1 MIFTDGN
8 EQATNYNEYS
18 YEKAVSKSD
27 KIKRILYFA
36 AVVFIMILPI
46 LIAMLIPGTKFLLFI
61 MPLFIILGIPLA
73 KYFFKYFQTEY
84 KYTVNRSIFK
94 MELIHGK
101 SKPKTLYEC
110 DVKDMEFA
118 VPASE
123 AQSRLDGRKFD
134 TKSVCLVSGDSP
146 DKYVT
151 AFRDKNGKSVL
162 LYFEGCKKSLKIM
175 NYYNKNVTVS
185 SELNH

>member
-27 KIKRILYFA
+27 KIKRVLYFA

-46 LIAMLIPGTKFLLFI
+46 LIAMLFHVYFI
-61 MPLFIILGIPLA
+61 MYVMPLVLIVGIPLA

-84 KYTVNRSIFK
+84 KYTVNRSNFK

-118 VPASE
+118 VPSSE
-123 AQSRLDGRKFD
+123 AQGRLDGRKFD
-134 TKSVCLVSGDSP
+134 TKAVCLVSGDSP